1 MNLIL
6 GIVLAICIGMSLGL
20 IGSGGSV
27 VAVPIL
33 IYVLN
38 VPPKSAIAMSLVIV
52 GAVSLI
58 GVIPHWQQ
66 GNVNLRI
73 AALFSPTAMLGAY
86 IGARIAS
93 LPIISPTFQ
102 LISFAIAMVV
112 AAILMI
118 CNNSNELDDSDRHK
132 NYQWLVIPA
141 EGLGVGIL
149 TGFVG
154 IGGGFL
160 IIPALVLLGKVPIK
174 EAVGTSLIVIT
185 LKSMTGFAG
194 YFGRVSIDFNL
205 MMYFTIAASIGTI
218 AGAYF
223 TKFTQPK
230 QLETGFGL
238 FMIAIAIFIVIK
250 EYVFGL
256 T

>member
-1 MNLIL
+1 MDLIL
-6 GIVLAICIGMSLGL
+6 GIVLAICIGISLGL

-27 VAVPIL
+27 LAVPLL
-33 IYVLN
+33 IYILG

-66 GNVNLRI
+66 GNVNLKI

-118 CNNSNELDDSDRHK
+118 RNNSNELDNSDRHK
-132 NYQWLVIPA
+132 NYQWLAIPV

-160 IIPALVLLGKVPIK
+160 IIPALVLLGKVPFK
-174 EAVGTSLIVIT
+174 EALGTSLIVIA
-185 LKSMTGFAG
+185 LKSVTGFAG
-194 YFGRVSIDFNL
+194 YFGRVFIDFNL
-205 MMYFTIAASIGTI
+205 MMYFTIAASVGTI
-218 AGAYF
+218 TGAYL
-223 TKFTQPK
+223 TKFTQSK
-230 QLETGFGL
+230 QLKTGFGF
-238 FMIAIAIFIVIK
+238 FMIAVAIFIVMK
-250 EYVFGL
+250 EYLFGL